1 MPGPLDGF
9 RIIDVTQMISGP
21 MATMILAD
29 QGADVI
35 KVEPPANG
43 DLTRLMG
50 GRKRGMAP
58 TFIIANRNKRSIAI
72 DLKKAEGV
80 ELLKRLVAKADLF
93 VQNFRPGAADRMGI
107 GEAALRAVNPS
118 LVYVSISGFGDKG
131 PYTHKRVY
139 DPVIQALSG
148 LTSIQADADTGRPR
162 MIRVIVP
169 DKVTALTAAQAMTAA
184 LLARTRTGQG
194 QDVRLAMLDAVVAFM
209 WPESMA
215 AYTFID
221 NGHAALRPANTRDLI
236 FATADSYITARLP
249 LIASVT
255 LTFAL
260 K

>member
-9 RIIDVTQMISGP
+9 RIIDVTQMVSGP

-35 KVEPPANG
+35 KVEPPTNG

-58 TFIIANRNKRSIAI
+58 TFVIANRNKRSIAI

-80 ELLKRLVAKADLF
+80 ALLKRLVAKADLF

-118 LVYVSISGFGDKG
+118 LVYVSISGFGDTG
-131 PYTHKRVY
+131 PYIHKRVY

-148 LTSIQADADTGRPR
+148 LTSIQADTATNGRR
-162 MIRVIVP
+162 DDSRH
-169 DKVTALTAAQAMTAA
+169 
-184 LLARTRTGQG
+184 RTGQSHRVDRRPG
-194 QDVRLAMLDAVVAFM
+194 HDRRLARAYAHRPGPACAPRDARRGRRLHVAR
-209 WPESMA
+209 
-215 AYTFID
+215 ID
-221 NGHAALRPANTRDLI
+221 GRLHLYRQRRHSAPRPAQYARSDLRHRRWLHHRRRQ
-236 FATADSYITARLP
+236 FRR
-249 LIASVT
+249 
-255 LTFAL
+255 
-260 K
+260 